1 MPFETEQIDKL
12 YLELSQFTRA
22 TTAKELKLQAEIR
35 ELKAR
40 IATFECNLEREPHDL
55 LPPVGAK
62 VYIHLASS
70 DLWVEHTVVGYY
82 VWGALDGLTDSYHR
96 VFVRVVDDEGVPNAR
111 LLKDIRWE
119 Q

>member
-1 MPFETEQIDKL
+1 MTFKTQQIDKL

-22 TTAKELKLQAEIR
+22 TTAKELSLQAEVNQ
-35 ELKAR
+35 LKAR
-40 IATFECNLEREPHDL
+40 IAAFECSLEREPHDL

-62 VYIHLASS
+62 VHIHLASS
-70 DLWVEHTVVGYY
+70 DLWVERTVVGYY
-82 VWGALDGLTDSYHR
+82 VWRALDGLTDSYHR

-119 Q
+119 K